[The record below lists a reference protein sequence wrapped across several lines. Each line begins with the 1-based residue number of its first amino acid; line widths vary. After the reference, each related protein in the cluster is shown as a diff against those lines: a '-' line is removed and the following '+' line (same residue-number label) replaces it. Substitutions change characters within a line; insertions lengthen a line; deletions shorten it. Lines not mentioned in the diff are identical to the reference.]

1 MDASPWAPWC
11 GDRVRFLGI
20 ALLTVPLL
28 LVIWRWSMRSAEA
41 TSAFGNSYALVV
53 RTLAPTKLRI
63 DQSVARRLG
72 RMGVSAPITQDQF
85 RREQLRW
92 SAVGLA
98 LGGLADLWLRLGT
111 ARSLVLLAVSAIS
124 GAVFRDRH
132 LTIQVKKHEARISA
146 HFPQAAELLALA
158 VSAGESPIAAL
169 DRLAARG
176 KGPLIAEFDSAINLM
191 KAGVPLAVALDEIS
205 HQSGVPALRRFID
218 GVIVTLERGTP
229 IAETLRMQ
237 ANDVREEHRRALLEA
252 SGRAE
257 IAMMIPIVF
266 LIMPITVLFALWP
279 SITALSSMTYK

>member
-1 MDASPWAPWC
+1 MKT
-11 GDRVRFLGI
+11 LGI
-20 ALLTVPLL
+20 ALLVIPILIF
-28 LVIWRWSMRSAEA
+28 IWRWSIHKQEP
-41 TSAFGNSYALVV
+41 TWVFGNSYASVI
-53 RTLAPTKLRI
+53 RTLAPTKWRI
-63 DQSVARRLG
+63 DQSIAGRLA

-85 RREQLRW
+85 RREQIRW
-92 SAVGLA
+92 STIGLGS
-98 LGGLADLWLRLGT
+98 GGIASVWLQPGASKSTVMLAAG
-111 ARSLVLLAVSAIS
+111 AIF
-124 GAVFRDRH
+124 GAIARDRY
-132 LTIQVKKHEARISA
+132 LTSQVKRHESRISA
-146 HFPQAAELLALA
+146 QFPQAAELLALA

-169 DRLAARG
+169 ERLVARG

-191 KAGVPLAVALDEIS
+191 KAGVPLVVALDEIS

-229 IAETLRMQ
+229 IAEMLRMQ

-279 SITALSSMTYK
+279 SITTLSSMTYK

>member
-1 MDASPWAPWC
+1 M
-11 GDRVRFLGI
+11 RTLGI
-20 ALLTVPLL
+20 ALLVTPFLL
-28 LVIWRWSMRSAEA
+28 ALWCWSQRREEA
-41 TSAFGNSYALVV
+41 TWAFGNSYSYVLRA
-53 RTLAPTKLRI
+53 LAPTRSRL

-92 SAVGLA
+92 SGLA
-98 LGGLADLWLRLGT
+98 LAVGALVVVWFQPGLM
-111 ARSLVLLAVSAIS
+111 RSLILLIVSAIS
-124 GAVFRDRH
+124 GAVLRDRY
-132 LTIQVKKHEARISA
+132 LTTQVKKHEARISA

-169 DRLAARG
+169 DRLVARG

-191 KAGVPLAVALDEIS
+191 KAGVPLVVALDEIA

-237 ANDVREEHRRALLEA
+237 ANDVREEHRRSLLET

-279 SITALSSMTYK
+279 SITTLSSMTYK

>member
-1 MDASPWAPWC
+1 M
-11 GDRVRFLGI
+11 GI
-20 ALLTVPLL
+20 ALVAIPLL
-28 LVIWRWSMRSAEA
+28 VVTWCWSIHREEA
-41 TSAFGNSYALVV
+41 TWFPGNSYALVV
-53 RTLAPTKLRI
+53 RTLAPAKLRI

-85 RREQLRW
+85 RREQIRW

-98 LGGLADLWLRLGT
+98 VGGLAVLWFGLGT
-111 ARSLVLLAVSAIS
+111 TRSIVLLALSAIS
-124 GAVFRDRH
+124 GAVLRDRH
-132 LTIQVKKHEARISA
+132 LTIQVKKHETRISA

-158 VSAGESPIAAL
+158 VSAGESPIAAI
-169 DRLAARG
+169 DRLVARG
-176 KGPLIAEFDSAINLM
+176 KGPLIAEFDSAMNLM
-191 KAGVPLAVALDEIS
+191 KAGVPLAVALDEIA

-279 SITALSSMTYK
+279 SITTLSSMTYK

>member
-1 MDASPWAPWC
+1 MKT
-11 GDRVRFLGI
+11 LGI
-20 ALLTVPLL
+20 ALVVIPFLIL
-28 LVIWRWSMRSAEA
+28 IWRSSTRKQEPTWSV
-41 TSAFGNSYALVV
+41 GNSYASVI
-53 RTLAPTKLRI
+53 RALAPTKLRI
-63 DQSVARRLG
+63 DQSVAGRLG

-85 RREQLRW
+85 RREQIRW
-92 SAVGLA
+92 SAIGLGSGA
-98 LGGLADLWLRLGT
+98 FASLWLQPGAIRSTVMLAAGAILG
-111 ARSLVLLAVSAIS
+111 AI
-124 GAVFRDRH
+124 ARDRQ
-132 LTIQVKKHEARISA
+132 LTSQVKRHESKISA
-146 HFPQAAELLALA
+146 KFPQAAELLALA

-169 DRLAARG
+169 ERLVARG

-191 KAGVPLAVALDEIS
+191 KAGVPLVVALDEIS

-229 IAETLRMQ
+229 IAEMLRMQ

-279 SITALSSMTYK
+279 SITTLSSMTYK